1 MNNTGETLMSPD
13 DESYYENYLDLFL
26 HDGWKQ
32 FVEESQQLVDSYNIE
47 EIKNEQDLF
56 FVKGQLNIL
65 TNVTRFE
72 TAIRNA
78 IDMESEND

>member
-1 MNNTGETLMSPD
+1 LSPED
-13 DESYYENYLDLFL
+13 DKYYENYLDLFL

-78 IDMESEND
+78 IDMESEDA